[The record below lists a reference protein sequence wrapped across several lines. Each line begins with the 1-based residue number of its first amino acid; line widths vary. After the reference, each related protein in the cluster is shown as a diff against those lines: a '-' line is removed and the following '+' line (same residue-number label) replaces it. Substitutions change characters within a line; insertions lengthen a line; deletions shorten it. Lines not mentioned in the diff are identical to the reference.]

1 MPELKMISPLLSSME
16 LVKCVSVRGGTSVY
30 IVKST
35 KSNQSYY
42 LKHICIPES
51 QKQVD
56 ALMFT
61 GAAAT
66 LEDAQNYYK
75 QVAADYQAE
84 LDTLEA
90 LSASPNIGCY
100 RSYQIEPKEDGVG
113 FEIYLLAEYRQTLAE
128 VLADTPMTQAGA
140 VNLGLDLCSAL
151 CSLREAGLIHRDVKP
166 SNVYLN
172 ASGHYLLGD
181 LGVAK
186 IDELKYC
193 SMPETMLSS
202 YSAPELFS
210 LLGTLEATA
219 DIYSVGM
226 ILYRIY
232 NGNHGPFED
241 EKTSARAADKLR
253 VTGEPL
259 PAPMYADYEIAEILQ
274 KACAFKPEDRY
285 QTPQALQ
292 EALLEYGKRNEAS
305 DERIVPPIQGEPE
318 PIDPNAEEEVE
329 PVQFADAEQMADDFK
344 ESFSPDTAMLNA
356 IIDEV
361 HRDEAGQTPLAPELM
376 MQQEEEPVQD
386 EAEDD
391 ELKIT
396 LPPRGRR
403 KKKKH
408 GLPRWVLPVFISVAA
423 VAAIC
428 AVLWFFVIVPSITH
442 IDSIS
447 VTQIGTDY
455 LTVQIDSDEP
465 SGAFDVTCSDAY
477 GNQTRQAFTAGADMT
492 FDALVPGTQYTIEA
506 VALDGQKLTGSY
518 SASASTLAQTTILS
532 FTATSISLTQV
543 ELNFIIQ
550 EGPDF
555 ENWTISYAAEGE
567 EAQSVVFAGHSV
579 VIGDLLADKQYTFA
593 LQPPADTLLTG
604 VTSASISTVPTVTL
618 LQDSITVA
626 LSSSAAILTWQY
638 EGDAPEKWVV
648 TIRDN
653 ADYEE
658 TKEVTVPNVTFDGLV
673 SGTEYEIRISAPTM
687 LSQYAMNV
695 TPTVTKLTDF
705 QAESETDESGRTINV
720 NLSWSCETE
729 PVEPGWIL
737 TYTLLDVEDA
747 EPVTVETTEESYIL
761 PANNMYPG
769 AQYQVTLALKSGE
782 ALDGQT
788 ELTFSTAAVDDPYT
802 ANGVK
807 NPYTGLFLKPN
818 KDSFRYVD
826 LTTTRT
832 TFSKGELIAFDVDA
846 GNNLDASSDGTVV
859 VNLVIRDADGKV
871 VDVYSET
878 RVWKDM
884 WEKNMFVGYFPRTPQ
899 TDGEYELFIYIGN
912 QLLDSKSFTIKS

>member
-1 MPELKMISPLLSSME
+1 
-16 LVKCVSVRGGTSVY
+16 
-30 IVKST
+30 
-35 KSNQSYY
+35 
-42 LKHICIPES
+42 
-51 QKQVD
+51 
-56 ALMFT
+56 
-61 GAAAT
+61 
-66 LEDAQNYYK
+66 
-75 QVAADYQAE
+75 
-84 LDTLEA
+84 
-90 LSASPNIGCY
+90 
-100 RSYQIEPKEDGVG
+100 
-113 FEIYLLAEYRQTLAE
+113 
-128 VLADTPMTQAGA
+128 
-140 VNLGLDLCSAL
+140 
-151 CSLREAGLIHRDVKP
+151 
-166 SNVYLN
+166 
-172 ASGHYLLGD
+172 
-181 LGVAK
+181 
-186 IDELKYC
+186 
-193 SMPETMLSS
+193 
-202 YSAPELFS
+202 
-210 LLGTLEATA
+210 
-219 DIYSVGM
+219 
-226 ILYRIY
+226 
-232 NGNHGPFED
+232 
-241 EKTSARAADKLR
+241 
-253 VTGEPL
+253 
-259 PAPMYADYEIAEILQ
+259 
-274 KACAFKPEDRY
+274 
-285 QTPQALQ
+285 
-292 EALLEYGKRNEAS
+292 
-305 DERIVPPIQGEPE
+305 
-318 PIDPNAEEEVE
+318 
-329 PVQFADAEQMADDFK
+329 
-344 ESFSPDTAMLNA
+344 
-356 IIDEV
+356 
-361 HRDEAGQTPLAPELM
+361 